1 MENAKKYNKIKLAIG
16 LTETFLTLVLLVVLI
31 LTPLGIYIQDVAFQI
46 SEWFFKT
53 TNEYFALLI
62 FFGIIGLATGILFFP
77 LTYYSDFYLEH
88 KFNLSNQ
95 TFWKWIWEDL
105 KGLLVSLVLGVPLLL
120 LFFYLIKN
128 YPENWWRILATVLF
142 LFSVVLA
149 RLAPTLIFPIFYKF
163 TPLDDEGLKT
173 KIKELCEKVGQR
185 FSGIFKFDLS
195 KNTKKAN
202 AGFTGIRKSKRIIL
216 SDTLLNGFTHDE
228 ILSVFAHE
236 LGHYRRKHILKNMI
250 IGLVLSYLGLFLAAE
265 LYKFLLPQF
274 DFSSQHQ
281 LAALPLLT
289 LVLIIY
295 GFTTMP
301 IQNIISRK
309 FEYEADEFAL
319 VSTQNRDAFI
329 STMEKL
335 AITNLADKTPHP
347 IVEFLFYSHPSIEKR
362 IAVATNRKFEQ
373 RNNYAPQA
381 I

>member
-1 MENAKKYNKIKLAIG
+1 MDNAKTYNRIKLTVS
-16 LTETFLTLVLLVVLI
+16 LTETFLTVVLLVILI
-31 LTPLGIYIQDVAFQI
+31 TTPLGRIVQDFAFIISGSDYIAF
-46 SEWFFKT
+46 
-53 TNEYFALLI
+53 LI
-62 FFGIIGLATGILFFP
+62 FIGILGLASGILFFP
-77 LTYYSDFYLEH
+77 LTYYTDFHLEH
-88 KFNLSNQ
+88 KYSLSNQ

-105 KGLLVSLVLGVPLLL
+105 KGLFVSLALGIPLLL
-120 LFFYLIKN
+120 LFFYLIKS
-128 YPENWWRILATVLF
+128 YPESWWFILATVLF

-163 TPLDDEGLKT
+163 TPLEDEELKL
-173 KIKELCEKVGQR
+173 KIGKLCESANLS

-216 SDTLLNGFTHDE
+216 SDTLLSGFLHEE

-236 LGHYRRKHILKNMI
+236 LGHYKRRHILKNI
-250 IGLVLSYLGLFLAAE
+250 FIGLIFSYVGLFLAAE
-265 LYKFLLPQF
+265 LYNYLFPTF
-274 DFSSQHQ
+274 GFSFQHQ

-289 LVLIIY
+289 LVLMLY
-295 GFTTMP
+295 GIVTMP

-319 VSTQNRDAFI
+319 RSTKNRDAFI

-335 AITNLADKTPHP
+335 AKTNLADKTPHR

-362 IAVATNRKFEQ
+362 IKAAKSHEFDQ
-373 RNNYAPQA
+373 RNNYAAQTV
-381 I
+381 